1 MGPKSKKK
9 SKAELEEEKLQRE
22 EEQRKAKIAEDKR
35 QAEEKEKKRQELAK
49 LAAEQKALREKE
61 LLRWNEQYAEI
72 ADEIKSSEQQ
82 LQAEERQEEAQLEW
96 LQFKE
101 PTDEPN
107 AEVEKDMNTF
117 LSLALQ
123 TNLSDFKETMQ
134 YIKRIEK
141 LAKAVEDVWVN
152 SVSKRDFAKRDR
164 ALRDL
169 QTLHELSLDKIDQA
183 TLKIL
188 CYYEK
193 HINDKYIMH
202 IDEIASQI
210 SVGFWASYEEP
221 RPAGMKRPQPW
232 EALGAHLEVIP
243 KNLLQQSDRYVFRVI
258 RTPIVTYNLR
268 AYHDDVL
275 PAADLDAKKTEDA
288 DQSRPR
294 NADPSFATNDGP
306 VTETK
311 DTTVSSSTATAAG
324 EAETRGEHAEPNGST
339 DSSSNLNRVHTT
351 SNSLFDGAQSSSS
364 SSPSSLRQQFR
375 PHQLKYVV
383 GDLIHFEILVAPPP
397 PFQLRVKRWT
407 MRDAGKNATHI
418 RKSGYPT
425 SSYCKLW
432 LRIHNTVVM
441 SDDLRLCVW
450 DAERDDWVED
460 GIAEFQYN
468 ETLRMIQCNLTTV
481 GVFALV
487 KNRTVDLPLKQFK
500 LFPVVSRQ
508 IHRMLSQNQQQL
520 LQARMDGEGN
530 MTPVPTLTNDSE
542 PKNKLDST
550 SMPSCVSAALQKQ
563 SFRGLPHL
571 LPPDEYPSTANPSGN
586 VGEEE
591 VNFFT
596 RNHLG
601 SVVPITYERY
611 SRLIAQTRSHEL
623 TIDIVGSQVCL
634 VLATPSMSFVED
646 MIGVPMSPASLFYRL
661 LKKGINL
668 MPTDVD
674 LFVLTKGKIKHRI
687 MENEVWQQVASCA
700 SALDFQSAT
709 AWNQSLSESQ
719 LGLLAREATVYACPG
734 EENEYECILVERDE
748 ATLSYQ
754 NTPELGLAPGPDG
767 LQYALVM
774 GNEYGKRKSNMFSP
788 LLRPGEERH
797 LELKRTLVR
806 RISPEAMERIG
817 RVNQR
822 FKKTVHN
829 VLQLLKLYS
838 LT

>member
-1 MGPKSKKK
+1 M
-9 SKAELEEEKLQRE
+9 
-22 EEQRKAKIAEDKR
+22 
-35 QAEEKEKKRQELAK
+35 AK

-61 LLRWNEQYAEI
+61 LQRWNEQYAEI
-72 ADEIKSSEQQ
+72 SDEIKSNEQQ
-82 LQAEERQEEAQLEW
+82 LQAEERQEETQLEW
-96 LQFKE
+96 LQFKD

-117 LSLALQ
+117 LTLARQ
-123 TNLSDFKETMQ
+123 TNLSDLKETMQ
-134 YIKRIEK
+134 YIKQIEK

-152 SVSKRDFAKRDR
+152 SVSKRDLAKRDR

-169 QTLHELSLDKIDQA
+169 QTLNELALEKIDQA
-183 TLKIL
+183 TLQIL
-188 CYYEK
+188 RYYEK
-193 HINDKYIMH
+193 YINDKYIMH

-268 AYHDDVL
+268 AYHDDVV
-275 PAADLDAKKTEDA
+275 PTAQDRDAKKPEDA
-288 DQSRPR
+288 DLSSRPR
-294 NADPSFATNDGP
+294 PVDLPQDDGP
-306 VTETK
+306 GAEAKESAVAPN
-311 DTTVSSSTATAAG
+311 VVAAG
-324 EAETRGEHAEPNGST
+324 MTGDAEMKGEHAEAGAGT
-339 DSSSNLNRVHTT
+339 
-351 SNSLFDGAQSSSS
+351 DGAAPLLRANTTAHSAPFDTAHSSTASTTTTTT
-364 SSPSSLRQQFR
+364 RFQ
-375 PHQLKYVV
+375 PHQLKYVI
-383 GDLIHFEILVAPPP
+383 GDLIHFEILVAPPT

-407 MRDAGKNATHI
+407 MRDAGRNATSI

-432 LRIHNTVVM
+432 LRIPNTVVM

-500 LFPVVSRQ
+500 LFPVVSRH
-508 IHRMLSQNQQQL
+508 IHQMLSHHHQQQQQQQQQL
-520 LQARMDGEGN
+520 AQQTGSSGDGDDNG
-530 MTPVPTLTNDSE
+530 TPVTAPGGNDVE
-542 PKNKLDST
+542 LRNKLDAT
-550 SMPSCVSAALQKQ
+550 SMPSCVSAALQRQ
-563 SFRGLPHL
+563 AFRGLPHA
-571 LPPDEYPSTANPSGN
+571 LPPDEHPVQPKSSGEGGGKE
-586 VGEEE
+586 GEGGG
-591 VNFFT
+591 VSYYT

-601 SVVPITYERY
+601 SIVPIAYERY
-611 SRLIAQTRSHEL
+611 SRLVVQTRSHEL

-634 VLATPSMSFVED
+634 VLVTPSMSFVED
-646 MIGVPMSPASLFYRL
+646 IVGMPMSAASLFYRL

-668 MPTDVD
+668 LPTDID
-674 LFVLTKGKIKHRI
+674 LFVVTEGKIKHRVL
-687 MENEVWQQVASCA
+687 ENEVWQQVASCA
-700 SALDFQSAT
+700 SALDFQSTAT
-709 AWNQSLSESQ
+709 WNQSLSESQ
-719 LGLLAREATVYACPG
+719 LGLLARESTVFTCPG

-754 NTPELGLAPGPDG
+754 NTPELGLAPGPEG
-767 LQYALVM
+767 VQYALVM
-774 GNEYGKRKSNMFSP
+774 GNEYGKRKNNMFSP
-788 LLRPGEERH
+788 VLRPGEERH
-797 LELKRTLVR
+797 LELKRTLVK

-822 FKKTVHN
+822 FKKTVYD

-838 LT
+838 LS